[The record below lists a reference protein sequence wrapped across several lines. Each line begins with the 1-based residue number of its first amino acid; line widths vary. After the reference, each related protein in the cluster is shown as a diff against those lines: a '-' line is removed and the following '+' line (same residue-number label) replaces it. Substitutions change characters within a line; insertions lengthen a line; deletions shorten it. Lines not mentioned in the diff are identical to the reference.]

1 MEGWRWI
8 FVLEGIMTSVIG
20 FGGLF
25 LVPGFPDTAKFLSE
39 EKRAILLHK
48 LDNDKRG
55 SLDNNAPSTLSEI
68 SWMRVLRDY
77 KIWLMTLLF
86 FCCDMTI
93 ASIAN
98 FLPTILTQLGW
109 TASRAQV
116 MSIPVW
122 IFGMTCE
129 VIIAWL
135 ADRVGYRLAFNA
147 GALCVALAGWAIQR
161 AFPASAAIRYFGIY
175 LMAGGGFPQ
184 FPLLGGGLASNLR
197 GRAYLGVGM
206 AIQAGLGNSANFVA
220 SNVFLS
226 TEAPRYHTGFN
237 AGLAIV
243 SIGVIA
249 SIGTM
254 LVFAKHNKNLEEER
268 ARGEVAQED
277 DAINYKLNL

>member
-8 FVLEGIMTSVIG
+8 FVIEGVMTSVVGIA
-20 FGGLF
+20 GLF
-25 LVPGFPDTAKFLSE
+25 LVPSFPDKASFLSQA
-39 EKRAILLHK
+39 KRTILLQK
-48 LDNDKRG
+48 LDDDKRG
-55 SLDNNAPSTLSEI
+55 SPNNCADSLADVRWSH
-68 SWMRVLRDY
+68 VLRDY
-77 KIWLMTLLF
+77 KIWLMTVLF
-86 FCCDMTI
+86 FCCDMTA

-122 IFGMTCE
+122 IFGMVCE
-129 VIIAWL
+129 VVVAWI

-147 GALCVALAGWAIQR
+147 GALCVALAGWSIQR

-197 GRAYLGVGM
+197 GRSYLAVGM

-220 SNVFLS
+220 SNVFIS
-226 TEAPRYHTGFN
+226 TQAPRYHTGFN
-237 AGLAIV
+237 AGIAILSIGVIV
-243 SIGVIA
+243 SIGTIVVF
-249 SIGTM
+249 TM
-254 LVFAKHNKNLEEER
+254 HNKNLAQER
-268 ARGEVAQED
+268 LRGEVPEED
-277 DAINYKLNL
+277 GAVHYKLNL